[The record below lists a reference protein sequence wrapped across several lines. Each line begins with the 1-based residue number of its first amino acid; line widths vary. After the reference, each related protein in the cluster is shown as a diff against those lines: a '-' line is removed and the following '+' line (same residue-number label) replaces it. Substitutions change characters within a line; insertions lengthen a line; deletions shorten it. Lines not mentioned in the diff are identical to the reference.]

1 MKTLIFTFRCLV
13 LSQMTKRLI
22 DKYSDCLL
30 DALFV
35 SFIFLQWSILIMW
48 WQFKKTFMLIG
59 MLKPLQLEIILLN
72 IILIMKLISGGKIN
86 TLMKVI
92 QWVKLLSLKFT
103 IKKFLSKG
111 LTPWKIRDMIQKM
124 KETTK
129 KNVLKLPLLII
140 ILKLSD
146 GYKKEVI
153 I

>member
-13 LSQMTKRLI
+13 LSQTTKRLI
-22 DKYSDCLL
+22 DKYLDCLL

-35 SFIFLQWSILIMW
+35 SFICLQWSILIMW

-59 MLKPLQLEIILLN
+59 MLRPLRLVIIQLNMILT
-72 IILIMKLISGGKIN
+72 MKLISGGKIN

-111 LTPWKIRDMIQKM
+111 LMPWKIRDMIQKM

-129 KNVLKLPLLII
+129 KNVLKLHLLII
-140 ILKLSD
+140 ILKL
-146 GYKKEVI
+146 
-153 I
+153 